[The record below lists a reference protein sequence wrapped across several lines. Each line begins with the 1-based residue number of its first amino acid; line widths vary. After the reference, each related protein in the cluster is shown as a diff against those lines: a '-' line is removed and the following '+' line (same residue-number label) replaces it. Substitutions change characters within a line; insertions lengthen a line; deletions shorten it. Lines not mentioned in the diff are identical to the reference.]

1 MSHRIR
7 TYDDCISWVFSNSPC
22 LQELNATIQKLQDA
36 VAAETNAREENEKE
50 ARSKAEDFQRHIDT
64 LQEEHASAVQEG
76 QSIQTKA
83 NEDIADLNSQ
93 LKRARSEYTAE
104 QEGRDADNKEAETAA
119 DALKATIQKLLGFC
133 RRWCD
138 INMSPLVHWLVN
150 VNPPWRET
158 IGNIFLE
165 IPRMISLTNDFGL
178 GR

>member
-1 MSHRIR
+1 
-7 TYDDCISWVFSNSPC
+7 
-22 LQELNATIQKLQDA
+22 
-36 VAAETNAREENEKE
+36 
-50 ARSKAEDFQRHIDT
+50 
-64 LQEEHASAVQEG
+64 
-76 QSIQTKA
+76 
-83 NEDIADLNSQ
+83 
-93 LKRARSEYTAE
+93 
-104 QEGRDADNKEAETAA
+104 
-119 DALKATIQKLLGFC
+119 LKATIQKLLGFC